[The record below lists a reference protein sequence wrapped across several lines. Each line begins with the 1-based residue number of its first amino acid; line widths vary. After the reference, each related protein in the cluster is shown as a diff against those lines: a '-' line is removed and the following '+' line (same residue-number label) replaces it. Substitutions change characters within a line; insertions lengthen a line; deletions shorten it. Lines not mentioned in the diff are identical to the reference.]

1 MSVLIGDF
9 LTPEAGSTT
18 ESLERII
25 MLNID
30 EMSLKDIR
38 KLLHKVGYGHLAF
51 IYEGKPYTM
60 PLHYYLEDSDIYLFT
75 TEGIKTY
82 GMDANPEICLQ
93 VEEVHDSW
101 HWRSVMVKGRAERLT
116 DRQDIERVT
125 KLIKG
130 ENPTLTPA
138 INRTWIDAWGRADVV
153 VIYRISHY
161 EMSGRMT
168 DGVNS
173 QQELKI
179 PREIQTSST

>member
-1 MSVLIGDF
+1 
-9 LTPEAGSTT
+9 
-18 ESLERII
+18 

-38 KLLHKVGYGHLAF
+38 KLLHQVGYGHLGF
-51 IYEGKPYTM
+51 IYEGKPNTIPM
-60 PLHYYLEDSDIYLFT
+60 HYYLEDSDIYLFT

-93 VEEVHDSW
+93 VEEVHDSS
-101 HWRSVMVKGRAERLT
+101 HWRSVMVKGRAKRLT
-116 DRQDIERVT
+116 DRSEIDRVT
-125 KLIKG
+125 KLTK
-130 ENPTLTPA
+130 EQNPTLTPA

-173 QQELKI
+173 QQEIKI
-179 PREIQTSST
+179 PHEIQTSSI